1 MHCRTS
7 LTDRED
13 ANSALKLSKNLTK
26 RNKNTLVIVII
37 FENQDVKPQTNEKDK
52 EQDDHVL

>member
-13 ANSALKLSKNLTK
+13 ANSAWKLSKNLTK
-26 RNKNTLVIVII
+26 RNKNSLVIVII